1 MWIRIR
7 NTEYNYKLL
16 DLPDGMLA
24 SFLLPSA
31 ASSATDFPAR
41 AATTYQIVRMQIPE
55 DQLVKYFC
63 LPKRIFPTKPA
74 VSDLSR
80 KIIQAVKLFNKR

>member
-7 NTEYNYKLL
+7 KTDYNYELL

-41 AATTYQIVRMQIPE
+41 AATTYQSISSYARST
-55 DQLVKYFC
+55 C
-63 LPKRIFPTKPA
+63 SIF
-74 VSDLSR
+74 
-80 KIIQAVKLFNKR
+80 F

>member
-1 MWIRIR
+1 M
-7 NTEYNYKLL
+7 L

-41 AATTYQIVRMQIPE
+41 AATTYQSFSSYAIPLKMNFSIFFFTKEE
-55 DQLVKYFC
+55 DF
-63 LPKRIFPTKPA
+63 
-74 VSDLSR
+74 
-80 KIIQAVKLFNKR
+80 